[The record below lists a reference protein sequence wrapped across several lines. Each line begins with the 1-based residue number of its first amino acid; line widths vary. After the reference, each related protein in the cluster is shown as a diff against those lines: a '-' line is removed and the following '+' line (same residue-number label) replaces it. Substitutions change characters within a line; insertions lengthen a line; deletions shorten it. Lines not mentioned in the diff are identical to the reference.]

1 MVDRVYWRLTDMR
14 NAILEIRKLLDGRQI
29 ATLASNPPTRAAFER
44 FLEIM
49 SEASRHVPDEW
60 KAEFDTIPWRQVAD
74 LGNFLRHAYHKTD
87 LEILWSIYENDL
99 QPLEFAIDQM
109 IARSGPPDSDI
120 KT

>member
-1 MVDRVYWRLTDMR
+1 MADRVYWRLTDIR
-14 NAILEIRKLLDGRQI
+14 SAIREIRNLLDGHQI
-29 ATLASNPPTRAAFER
+29 SILASNPATRAAFER

-49 SEASRHVPDEW
+49 SEASRHIPDEW
-60 KAEFDTIPWRQVAD
+60 KKEFDTIPWRQVAD

-99 QPLEFAIDQM
+99 QPLESAVDQM
-109 IARSGPPDSDI
+109 IARSGPPGPDI